1 MVSLVLCFPVP
12 IDHQGELMG
21 VDPPSGTPC
30 MLASRRGALHN
41 NRHSRDNYSHSH
53 DNYRHSR
60 VGGNPGG
67 EANGDASSIWS
78 CDSTDIELCKEPTE
92 GRRGGAWVRLHV
104 LCAVEVRLDH
114 LKD

>member
-1 MVSLVLCFPVP
+1 
-12 IDHQGELMG
+12 MG

-30 MLASRRGALHN
+30 VLASRRAALHN
-41 NRHSRDNYSHSH
+41 NRHSRNYRHSRDNYRHSRDNYRH
-53 DNYRHSR
+53 SRDNYRHSR

-92 GRRGGAWVRLHV
+92 GGRGGAWVRLHV
-104 LCAVEVRLDH
+104 SCAVEVRLDH

>member
-1 MVSLVLCFPVP
+1 
-12 IDHQGELMG
+12 MG
-21 VDPPSGTPC
+21 VDPPYP
-30 MLASRRGALHN
+30 LHA
-41 NRHSRDNYSHSH
+41 RFAKGCFAQLTSFPHNYSHSR

-78 CDSTDIELCKEPTE
+78 CDSTDIELCKGPE
-92 GRRGGAWVRLHV
+92 GEESCDAWVRLHV

>member
-21 VDPPSGTPC
+21 VDPPTPC
-30 MLASRRGALHN
+30 MLASRRGALHKY
-41 NRHSRDNYSHSH
+41 RHSRDNYRHSR

-60 VGGNPGG
+60 VDGNPGG

-78 CDSTDIELCKEPTE
+78 CDSTDIELCKGPE
-92 GRRGGAWVRLHV
+92 GDESCGAWVRLHV
-104 LCAVEVRLDH
+104 SCVVEVR
-114 LKD
+114 

>member
-21 VDPPSGTPC
+21 VGPPSGTPC

-41 NRHSRDNYSHSH
+41 
-53 DNYRHSR
+53 YRHSR

-67 EANGDASSIWS
+67 GANGDASSIWS

-92 GRRGGAWVRLHV
+92 GGRGDAWVRLHV
-104 LCAVEVRLDH
+104 SRAVEARLDH